1 MYCQCFAYGLLCY
14 RFLLHTY
21 IPYHPFTLMV
31 CSIVLLNLP
40 FKSTL
45 CASSWLLM
53 SLIYYIL
60 VLVLSSSACYG
71 VLRFIMESGAK
82 GCEVVVSGKLR
93 GQRAKSMKFT
103 DGLMIHSGEP
113 RRHYVDTAVRHVHL
127 RQGEYLPVFPPP
139 FTHTCDFSSSIQ
151 HMQLNE
157 GRKFGRFCFIF
168 SRFVFLQGI

>member
-1 MYCQCFAYGLLCY
+1 MDYVLQMFCIWFIIYY

-31 CSIVLLNLP
+31 CSIVLLYLP
-40 FKSTL
+40 TFKSTL

-53 SLIYYIL
+53 SLTYYIL

-127 RQGEYLPVFPPP
+127 RQGEYLPAFPFP
-139 FTHTCDFSSSIQ
+139 FTHTFCDLNSSVQ
-151 HMQLNE
+151 HM
-157 GRKFGRFCFIF
+157 
-168 SRFVFLQGI
+168 